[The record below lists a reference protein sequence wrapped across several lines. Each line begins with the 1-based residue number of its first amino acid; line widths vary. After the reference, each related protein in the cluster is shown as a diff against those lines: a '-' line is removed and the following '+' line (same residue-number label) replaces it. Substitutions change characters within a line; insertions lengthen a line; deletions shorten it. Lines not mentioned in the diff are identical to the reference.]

1 MANLLSG
8 QDKIP
13 IQLCRDETAKDFFL
27 SPLYF
32 RQTPFA
38 KIFSAFHFPPTPISC
53 HKTPSGFLQPYF
65 ALRKNADF
73 DKKVQNMVKPFPT
86 RRFCFTALYSGM
98 EASICNPV
106 GLMMQIGFKSGNSDT
121 KCLLIG
127 KSMRRRSF
135 VLWYGVVTAAAP
147 RMTANYAFYGK
158 QASFECSVFFYR
170 FQGVLRTGGCKS
182 ASGRSMW

>member
-1 MANLLSG
+1 MKR
-8 QDKIP
+8 QKI
-13 IQLCRDETAKDFFL
+13 FF
-27 SPLYF
+27 F
-32 RQTPFA
+32 RRFIFA
-38 KIFSAFHFPPTPISC
+38 KRRSPKFFSAFHFPPTPISC

-73 DKKVQNMVKPFPT
+73 DKKVQNMVRHSPT
-86 RRFCFTALYSGM
+86 WLFCFSDLYSGM
-98 EASICNPV
+98 ETRICNPV

-147 RMTANYAFYGK
+147 RMTTNYAFYGK

>member
-13 IQLCRDETAKDFFL
+13 IQLCRDETAKEKNL

-38 KIFSAFHFPPTPISC
+38 KIFSAFHFPPTPILYN
-53 HKTPSGFLQPYF
+53 KTPSGSLQPHF
-65 ALRKNADF
+65 VSRKNADF
-73 DKKVQNMVKPFPT
+73 DKKVQNMVRHSPT
-86 RRFCFTALYSGM
+86 WLFCFSDLYSGM
-98 EASICNPV
+98 ETRICNPV

>member
-13 IQLCRDETAKDFFL
+13 IQLWRCETAKEKIL

-65 ALRKNADF
+65 VLRKNADF

-86 RRFCFTALYSGM
+86 RLSCLTALYSGY
-98 EASICNPV
+98 
-106 GLMMQIGFKSGNSDT
+106 GNKD
-121 KCLLIG
+121 L
-127 KSMRRRSF
+127 
-135 VLWYGVVTAAAP
+135 
-147 RMTANYAFYGK
+147 
-158 QASFECSVFFYR
+158 
-170 FQGVLRTGGCKS
+170 
-182 ASGRSMW
+182 